1 MLPNCMV
8 PWQSSCLQIPVLW
21 FLIWC
26 FLGPN
31 GWIRRKHNSIHNE
44 SKGIRFKTKTH
55 PFILQSWTVSC
66 FLLTVQKGWNKKTQ
80 SISLFRA
87 GTLRRLSVLSEV
99 VVQSD
104 PQCPWFLCSMSLKVY
119 HHWLK
124 HTEISLGKMTMRE
137 KNKKTKQ
144 SSPLPK
150 LNIAAEKL
158 PKPYRKGKRLPTT
171 IFQG

>member
-8 PWQSSCLQIPVLW
+8 PWQTSCLQSPVLW

-26 FLGPN
+26 SLGPN
-31 GWIRRKHNSIHNE
+31 DWIRRKHSSIHNE
-44 SKGIRFKTKTH
+44 SKGILFKNKTH

-87 GTLRRLSVLSEV
+87 GTPGRLSVLSEV

-104 PQCPWFLCSMSLKVY
+104 PQCPWFLCSMSFKVY

-124 HTEISLGKMTMRE
+124 HTEISWE
-137 KNKKTKQ
+137 KWWEKKKKTQ

-171 IFQG
+171 NFEG